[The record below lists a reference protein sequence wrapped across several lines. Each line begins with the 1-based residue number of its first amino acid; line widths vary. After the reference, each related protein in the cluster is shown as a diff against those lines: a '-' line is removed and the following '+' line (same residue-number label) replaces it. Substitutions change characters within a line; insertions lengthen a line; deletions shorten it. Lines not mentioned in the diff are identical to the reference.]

1 MKVRASERDVSI
13 TYKSLSECSR
23 SSTKSKMKDERGL
36 EMSSFA
42 FNSQFSILNFQLGF
56 VATIGS
62 FDGVHRGH
70 QCLLS
75 QVRHIA
81 DERGLRAVA
90 ITFGTSPRSVLGRG
104 DCPKLTT
111 ADERAT
117 LLRQVGM
124 DEVAVLDFTPQM
136 AAMTARDFMQQV
148 LREQLHVAVLVIGYD
163 HRFGRGR
170 SEGFD
175 DYVRYGQE
183 MGIEVVRGEAC
194 IEGGEP
200 VSSTRIRQLLEEGE
214 VDEAAQLLGYRYTL
228 RGKVVGGY
236 REGRKMGFPTANI
249 ALDEGQQTTD
259 KVVDC
264 KLIPADGVYAVW
276 VKIGQQTT
284 DNGQRTTDKTC
295 AYEPQEK
302 NNFPFSIFHS
312 QLKKG
317 MLNIGYRPTL
327 NKGKER
333 SIEVHIL
340 DFEGDLYGKGITV
353 EFAHRLREERTFAN
367 TEELTE
373 QLMRDEKMVR
383 ELLVAEE

>member
-1 MKVRASERDVSI
+1 
-13 TYKSLSECSR
+13 
-23 SSTKSKMKDERGL
+23 
-36 EMSSFA
+36 
-42 FNSQFSILNFQLGF
+42 
-56 VATIGS
+56 
-62 FDGVHRGH
+62 
-70 QCLLS
+70 LLS

-81 DERGLRAVA
+81 DERGLKAMA

-104 DCPKLTT
+104 DCPQLTT
-111 ADERAT
+111 ADERTT

-183 MGIEVVRGEAC
+183 MGIEVMRGEAC

-200 VSSTRIRQLLEEGE
+200 VSSTRIRQLLEEGQ

-249 ALDEGQQTTD
+249 RIDNRQQTTD
-259 KVVDC
+259 EVADC
-264 KLIPADGVYAVW
+264 KLLPADGVYAVY
-276 VKIGQQTT
+276 VNVD
-284 DNGQRTTDKTC
+284 DNDN
-295 AYEPQEK
+295 ENVNDNENFHQERY
-302 NNFPFSIFHS
+302 FQFSTLNS
-312 QLKKG
+312 QFRKG

-327 NKGKER
+327 NNGKER

-340 DFEGDLYGKGITV
+340 DFEGDLYGKDITV
-353 EFAHRLREERTFAN
+353 EFAHRLREERTYAN

-383 ELLVAEE
+383 ELLSAEE

>member
-1 MKVRASERDVSI
+1 MRIENGINNLEVAKSSLRGRDKREAI
-13 TYKSLSECSR
+13 
-23 SSTKSKMKDERGL
+23 
-36 EMSSFA
+36 
-42 FNSQFSILNFQLGF
+42 
-56 VATIGS
+56 ATIGS

-75 QVRHIA
+75 QVRRIA
-81 DERGLRAVA
+81 DERELKAMA

-194 IEGGEP
+194 IESGEP
-200 VSSTRIRQLLEEGE
+200 VSSTRIRHLLEEGE
-214 VDEAAQLLGYRYTL
+214 VDKAAHLLGYRYTL

-249 ALDEGQQTTD
+249 RIDNRQQTTD
-259 KVVDC
+259 EVADC

-295 AYEPQEK
+295 AHEPQEK

-327 NKGKER
+327 NNGKEC

-340 DFEGDLYGKGITV
+340 DFEGDLYGKDITV
-353 EFAHRLREERTFAN
+353 EFVHRLREERTYAN

-383 ELLVAEE
+383 ELLSAEE

>member
-1 MKVRASERDVSI
+1 
-13 TYKSLSECSR
+13 
-23 SSTKSKMKDERGL
+23 
-36 EMSSFA
+36 MSSLA
-42 FNSQFSILNFQLGF
+42 FNSQFSILNFQLGS

-81 DERGLRAVA
+81 DERGLRAMA

-104 DCPKLTT
+104 DCPQLTT
-111 ADERAT
+111 ADERTT

-148 LREQLHVAVLVIGYD
+148 LRDQLHVAVLVIGYD

-194 IEGGEP
+194 IEDGEP
-200 VSSTRIRQLLEEGE
+200 VSSTRIRHLLEEGQ
-214 VDEAAQLLGYRYTL
+214 VNEAAQLLGYRYTL
-228 RGKVVGGY
+228 RGRVVGGY

-249 ALDEGQQTTD
+249 SIDNGQQTTD
-259 KVVDC
+259 KVCASERNASALAFSQRVQPNLNNEVVSGQQTTDEVTDC
-264 KLIPADGVYAVW
+264 KLIPADGVYAVY
-276 VKIGQQTT
+276 VNVV
-284 DNGQRTTDKTC
+284 DNENVNDD
-295 AYEPQEK
+295 ENENFHQEGY
-302 NNFPFSIFHS
+302 FQFSTLNS
-312 QLKKG
+312 QFRKG

-327 NKGKER
+327 NNGKER

-340 DFEGDLYGKGITV
+340 DFEGDLYGKDITV
-353 EFAHRLREERTFAN
+353 EFVCRLRDERTFAN
-367 TEELTE
+367 TEELTG
-373 QLMRDEKMVR
+373 QLMRDREQVS
-383 ELLVAEE
+383 ELLTTK

>member
-1 MKVRASERDVSI
+1 
-13 TYKSLSECSR
+13 
-23 SSTKSKMKDERGL
+23 
-36 EMSSFA
+36 MSSLA
-42 FNSQFSILNFQLGF
+42 FNSQFSILNFQLGS

-81 DERGLRAVA
+81 DERGLRAMA

-104 DCPKLTT
+104 DCPQLTT
-111 ADERAT
+111 ADERTT

-148 LREQLHVAVLVIGYD
+148 LRDQLHVAVLVIGYD

-194 IEGGEP
+194 IEDGEP
-200 VSSTRIRQLLEEGE
+200 VSSTRIRHLLEEGQ

-228 RGKVVGGY
+228 RGRVVGGY

-249 ALDEGQQTTD
+249 ALGEGQQTTD
-259 KVVDC
+259 EVTDC
-264 KLIPADGVYAVW
+264 KLIPADGVYAVY
-276 VKIGQQTT
+276 VNVV
-284 DNGQRTTDKTC
+284 DNEDEN
-295 AYEPQEK
+295 ANDNENFHQEGY
-302 NNFPFSIFHS
+302 FQFSILHS
-312 QLKKG
+312 QFRKG

-327 NKGKER
+327 NNGKER

-340 DFEGDLYGKGITV
+340 DFEGDLYGKDITV
-353 EFAHRLREERTFAN
+353 EFVHRLREERTFAN
-367 TEELTE
+367 TEELTG
-373 QLMRDEKMVR
+373 QLMRDREQVS
-383 ELLVAEE
+383 ELLTTK

>member
-1 MKVRASERDVSI
+1 
-13 TYKSLSECSR
+13 
-23 SSTKSKMKDERGL
+23 MKDERGL

-42 FNSQFSILNFQLGF
+42 FNSQFSIFNSQLSC

-70 QCLLS
+70 QCLLR

-81 DERGLRAVA
+81 NERGMNAVA
-90 ITFGTSPRSVLGRG
+90 ITFGTSPKKVLGMAG
-104 DCPKLTT
+104 VPQLTST
-111 ADERAT
+111 EERIA
-117 LLRQVGM
+117 LLRQAGM

-136 AAMTARDFMQQV
+136 AAMTAYDFMKQV
-148 LREQLHVAVLVIGYD
+148 LKEQLHVAVLVIGYD

-170 SEGFD
+170 SEGFE
-175 DYVRYGQE
+175 DYVRYGRE
-183 MGIEVVRGEAC
+183 IGIEVVRGEAC
-194 IEGGEP
+194 IEDGEP
-200 VSSTRIRQLLEEGE
+200 VSSTRIRGLLAEGR
-214 VDEAAQLLGYRYTL
+214 VDEAARLLGRPYAL
-228 RGKVVGGY
+228 CGKVVGGY

-249 ALDEGQQTTD
+249 CPLDGQQTTD
-259 KVVDC
+259 NTCSC

-295 AYEPQEK
+295 AHEPQEK

-327 NKGKER
+327 NNGRER

-340 DFEGDLYGKGITV
+340 DFEGDLYDKNLTV
-353 EFAHRLREERTFAN
+353 RFVHRLREEQTFAN
-367 TEELTE
+367 IEALTE
-373 QLMRDEKMVR
+373 QLLQDEGRVR
-383 ELLVAEE
+383 ELLVGKE

>member
-1 MKVRASERDVSI
+1 
-13 TYKSLSECSR
+13 
-23 SSTKSKMKDERGL
+23 
-36 EMSSFA
+36 MSSLA
-42 FNSQFSILNFQLGF
+42 FNSQFSILNFQLGS

-81 DERGLRAVA
+81 DERGLRAMA

-104 DCPKLTT
+104 DCPQLTT

-136 AAMTARDFMQQV
+136 AAMTAYDFMLQV
-148 LREQLHVAVLVIGYD
+148 LKEQLHVAVLVIGYD

-194 IEGGEP
+194 IEDGEP
-200 VSSTRIRQLLEEGE
+200 VSSTRIRHLLEEGQ

-228 RGKVVGGY
+228 RGRVVGGY

-249 ALDEGQQTTD
+249 ALGEGQQTTD
-259 KVVDC
+259 KVCASERNASALAFSQRVQPNLNNEVVSGQQTTDEVTDC
-264 KLIPADGVYAVW
+264 KLIPADGVYAVY
-276 VKIGQQTT
+276 VNVV
-284 DNGQRTTDKTC
+284 DNENVNDDDN
-295 AYEPQEK
+295 ENFHQEGC
-302 NNFPFSIFHS
+302 FQFSILHS
-312 QLKKG
+312 QFRKG

-327 NKGKER
+327 NNGKER

-340 DFEGDLYGKGITV
+340 DFEGDLYGKDITV
-353 EFAHRLREERTFAN
+353 EFVHRLREERTFAN
-367 TEELTE
+367 TEELTG
-373 QLMRDEKMVR
+373 QLMRDREQVS
-383 ELLVAEE
+383 ELLTTK

>member
-1 MKVRASERDVSI
+1 
-13 TYKSLSECSR
+13 
-23 SSTKSKMKDERGL
+23 
-36 EMSSFA
+36 MSSLA
-42 FNSQFSILNFQLGF
+42 FNSQFSVLNFQLGS

-75 QVRHIA
+75 QVRRIA
-81 DERGLRAVA
+81 DERGMRAVA

-104 DCPKLTT
+104 DCPLLTT

-136 AAMTARDFMQQV
+136 AAMTAYDFMKQV
-148 LREQLHVAVLVIGYD
+148 LKDQLHVAVLVIGYD

-194 IEGGEP
+194 IEDGEP
-200 VSSTRIRQLLEEGE
+200 VSSTRIRHLLEEGQ

-228 RGKVVGGY
+228 RGRVVGGY

-249 ALDEGQQTTD
+249 ALGEGQQTTD
-259 KVVDC
+259 EVTDC

-284 DNGQRTTDKTC
+284 DKSC
-295 AYEPQEK
+295 AHEPQDK
-302 NNFPFSIFHS
+302 NNFPFSILHS
-312 QLKKG
+312 QIRKG

-327 NKGKER
+327 NNGKER

-340 DFEGDLYGKGITV
+340 NFEDDLYGKDITV
-353 EFAHRLREERTFAN
+353 EFVHRLREERTFAN
-367 TEELTE
+367 TEELTG
-373 QLMRDEKMVR
+373 QLMRDREQVS
-383 ELLVAEE
+383 ELLTTK

>member
-1 MKVRASERDVSI
+1 
-13 TYKSLSECSR
+13 
-23 SSTKSKMKDERGL
+23 
-36 EMSSFA
+36 MSSFA

-81 DERGLRAVA
+81 DERGLRAMA

-104 DCPKLTT
+104 DCPQLTT
-111 ADERAT
+111 ADERTT

-259 KVVDC
+259 EVVDC

-284 DNGQRTTDKTC
+284 DKVAIEREQRLLAGSAERSNFNEVNGQRTTDKTC
-295 AYEPQEK
+295 AHEPQEK

-327 NKGKER
+327 NNGKER